1 MNEYNSYINE
11 LICLNKQINT
21 DTISDELLVQIKIYL
36 KLIKLTNLDTIN
48 NYINTL
54 LTNEKFIILL
64 EKMIIDL
71 DLHHSDINLKYNITK
86 DLLCYFKNTCFFDN
100 LDDDIFYLLEH
111 NIDLKY
117 TNYYLKTT
125 ELQYKLTKEFA
136 IELYQIIRTFRF
148 DPDDIVDLIDI
159 YNLNKKLIDVLT

>member
-71 DLHHSDINLKYNITK
+71 DLHHSDINLI
-86 DLLCYFKNTCFFDN
+86 
-100 LDDDIFYLLEH
+100 
-111 NIDLKY
+111 
-117 TNYYLKTT
+117 
-125 ELQYKLTKEFA
+125 
-136 IELYQIIRTFRF
+136 
-148 DPDDIVDLIDI
+148 
-159 YNLNKKLIDVLT
+159 